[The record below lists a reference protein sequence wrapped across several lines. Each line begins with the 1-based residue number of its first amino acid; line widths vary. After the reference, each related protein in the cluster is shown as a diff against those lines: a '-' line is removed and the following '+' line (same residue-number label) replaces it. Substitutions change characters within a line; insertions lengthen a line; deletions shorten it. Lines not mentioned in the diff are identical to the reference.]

1 MKVTVDPDLCEANG
15 LCVLAAPE
23 VFDLIDDDVVDIL
36 VPEPPPDMESA
47 VADAVMACPKQALRT
62 TCGLIAVL
70 DAASYTEHEDCRI

>member
-36 VPEPPPDMESA
+36 VPEPPPGMESA
-47 VADAVMACPKQALRT
+47 VADAVIACPKQALR
-62 TCGLIAVL
+62 LL
-70 DAASYTEHEDCRI
+70 SD